1 MITVGVTTEIY
12 VAVSSHSTDKWTD
25 YDWAFAY
32 ILAWNTNFDQIVAS
46 RHLSRKLSPYPNND
60 MKMCRWINI
69 AITKNGADYI
79 RLSVY
84 LKMLITNRKRSE
96 KLRKYNRL
104 PIFFW
109 QFSRSVSTKEI
120 GPLTLL
126 LQNVGS
132 LTNVY
137 KLCLDFFLV
146 WEKHNMLGDIYLR
159 HMCGYF

>member
-69 AITKNGADYI
+69 AITKSGADYI

-96 KLRKYNRL
+96 KAQKVQSTSNFLFA
-104 PIFFW
+104 IFSICFN
-109 QFSRSVSTKEI
+109 KEI